1 MRTDERTNE
10 RHYRCHAFRIFD
22 MVKPEQDVKTSTQI
36 SAAGWCFIR
45 RQKQLSTVRFQ
56 YRVGRN
62 GRHAG

>member
-1 MRTDERTNE
+1 
-10 RHYRCHAFRIFD
+10 